1 MNDNIQKEELTIDD
15 YLNVIKGKNKILD
28 ILESNNTN
36 FNELSLSNSLNYS
49 KSPLFENDT
58 LDRSRKIEE
67 NLKFNNDDINS
78 LPYFD
83 TLPTVIKFPSIE
95 NTEQN
100 KSLISLFRPEFSNYL
115 DEKGNNLPMIAIEY
129 KQDELAKELIA
140 TRMFDVNHENNN
152 YETIFYFSM
161 KHELIDL
168 CIQLISVYGYNKFDK
183 LLNDKNIANLCIE
196 RAKYR
201 PLLPYLINSKCSK
214 ETPKKLKIYEDDYFI
229 LDKELGKGGYGKV
242 SSAKG
247 KDGKI
252 YALKLPN
259 NVIGNSIPDDFFK
272 EMIISRLIN
281 EKYPKTMGEIYGYYP
296 QLKALVI
303 EYLPLTLRNIAETY
317 EDIEI
322 EYKKDF
328 ILTLFKKIIENVA
341 NINACG
347 FCHFDLKFEN
357 IMVDEKCHV
366 RIIDLGLCGFMGL
379 EKISIDD
386 FYQTYTI
393 KGPDD
398 STKKSRFFHRDQEI
412 FIKQKS
418 ESYKV
423 NYSTDMYAIAS
434 LILGMVFG
442 KKHPFQLLMLNEKT
456 YVYYKSNE
464 TDNIDLQDITKAFN
478 IVCNK
483 FSPHLYDFFVRCFTT
498 DSTIRYTT
506 LQALKHPLFT
516 NDIKSLVPEL
526 PYSVTEIDM
535 NSFFVINENDL
546 ILRQNSMS
554 FLDEFSNTYTNIQIK
569 STINNAFKYITQIDD
584 GKIESIMKNN
594 DFDYFLNFYNY
605 FHQINNF
612 NNTDK
617 NEIDI
622 KNELNDLGKIAYKNA
637 YETLISNRS
646 YDIKIDSNLLDNF
659 VNQDIKYI
667 PFTSIIV
674 SYISYSRIAGK
685 SPNKIVNF
693 IRTVSRE
700 LLIKFSSEI
709 EEEFILDDFIKAIYQ
724 HTIN

>member
-1 MNDNIQKEELTIDD
+1 MIDNIHKEELTIYEYVD
-15 YLNVIKGKNKILD
+15 LIKSENKILD
-28 ILESNNTN
+28 ILEKT
-36 FNELSLSNSLNYS
+36 NSLNYS
-49 KSPLFENDT
+49 KSPLFENDN
-58 LDRSRKIEE
+58 LDKLTIKHQE
-67 NLKFNNDDINS
+67 NSLFNNDDINS
-78 LPYFD
+78 LPNFD
-83 TLPTVIKFPSIE
+83 ILPPVINFPEFNDIE
-95 NTEQN
+95 SN

-115 DEKGNNLPMIAIEY
+115 DENGNNLPMIAIDY
-129 KQDELAKELIA
+129 KQDELAKALIA
-140 TRMFDVNHENNN
+140 TRMFDLNHENNN
-152 YETIFYFSM
+152 NETIFYFSM

-168 CIQLISVYGYNKFDK
+168 SIQLISVYGYNKFDK

-196 RAKYR
+196 VPKYR

-214 ETPKKLKIYEDDYFI
+214 ETPKKLKIYEDNYFTI
-229 LDKELGKGGYGKV
+229 DKELGKGGYGKV

-259 NVIGNSIPDDFFK
+259 NVLGNNIPDDFFK

-281 EKYPKTMGEIYGYYP
+281 EKFPKTMGEIYGYYP

-303 EYLPLTLRNIAETY
+303 EYLPLTFRNIAETY
-317 EDIEI
+317 QKIEI

-328 ILTLFKKIIENVA
+328 IFTLFKKIIENVA

-386 FYQTYTI
+386 FYQTYTV

-398 STKKSRFFHRDQEI
+398 STKKSRFFHKGKEI

-434 LILGMVFG
+434 LMVGMVLG
-442 KKHPFQLLMLNEKT
+442 KKNPLQLLMLNGKT
-456 YVYYKSNE
+456 YIYYKLNE
-464 TDNIDLQDITKAFN
+464 KDNIDLQDITKAFN

-483 FSPHLYDFFVRCFTT
+483 FSPYLYDFFVRCFTT

-516 NDIKSLVPEL
+516 NNIKTLVPEL
-526 PYSVTEIDM
+526 PYSITEIDM
-535 NSFFVINENDL
+535 NSFFNINENDL
-546 ILRQNSMS
+546 ILKQNSMS
-554 FLDEFSNTYTNIQIK
+554 FLDEFSDTYTNVVIK
-569 STINNAFKYITQIDD
+569 PTINKLFKILTQVDD
-584 GKIESIMKNN
+584 DKIEFIMKNN
-594 DFDYFLNFYNY
+594 KFDYLLNFYNY
-605 FHQINNF
+605 FHQITNF
-612 NNTDK
+612 NESNA

-622 KNELNDLGKIAYKNA
+622 KYELNRLGKVTYKNA
-637 YETLISNRS
+637 YETLLSNS
-646 YDIKIDSNLLDNF
+646 SLNIPIEPIILNNF
-659 VNQDIKYI
+659 VNRDIKYI
-667 PFTSIIV
+667 PFTSIIT
-674 SYISYSRIAGK
+674 SYVSYSRIAGK
-685 SPNKIVNF
+685 APNKIINF
-693 IRTVSRE
+693 IRTISRE
-700 LLIKFSSEI
+700 LLILFSSEI
-709 EEEFILDDFIKAIYQ
+709 KEEFILDDFIKSVYQ
-724 HTIN
+724 RTID